1 MGKLEKRVISILE
14 EFNGLTL
21 TEIAEKSDESK
32 KKVFKALRKLYEQEK
47 IISDYTSEEK
57 IYKLSKKPEK
67 E

>member
-14 EFNGLTL
+14 EFDGLTL
-21 TEIAEKSDESK
+21 TEIAEKSEESG

-47 IISDYTSEEK
+47 IISDYTSEKK
-57 IYKLSKKPEK
+57 IYKLLKKQEK